1 MPVSVIIADLAL
13 GAFVGV
19 HLHSCIVLHGYFSL
33 GKTSGP
39 TTKTAGSEALPEV
52 VPFKVR
58 SRRIS
63 QEVQVGFENIYCSGK
78 YEHES
83 MSVSSRYK

>member
-1 MPVSVIIADLAL
+1 MSAIIADLAL
-13 GAFVGV
+13 HAFVVV

-39 TTKTAGSEALPEV
+39 TTKAVGSEALPQV

-58 SRRIS
+58 SRCIS
-63 QEVQVGFENIYCSGK
+63 QEVQVDFEQI
-78 YEHES
+78 H
-83 MSVSSRYK
+83 